1 MKFIN
6 RVSVVLII
14 SISVFLMPC
23 ACYAEDF
30 ILCNGFSYHDIPV
43 ETQKLMNGKSYKENE
58 YVKFDDLRFC
68 KVLHIGFDGKEHE
81 GELIVARD
89 YISET
94 GEIIDFSKEVLEIF
108 KEMYD
113 AKYPIEK
120 IRLIDYYDAEDEK
133 SMLDNNSSSF
143 IFRYILGTNRISW
156 HSYGLAIDINPYVN
170 PCFHPDSKTVEPVGT
185 EKFLNRSLEQA
196 GLIKEGDACHKAF
209 TSRGWE
215 WGGSWKDPN
224 YSTDYMHFAKFPRFS
239 QKPSPKYANKK

>member
-43 ETQKLMNGKSYKENE
+43 ETQKLMNGKSYKENK
-58 YVKFDDLRFC
+58 YVKFDDLRLC

-81 GELIVARD
+81 GQLIVARD

-120 IRLIDYYDAEDEK
+120 IKLIDCYNAEDEK

-185 EKFLNRSLEQA
+185 EKFLDRSLEQI
-196 GLIKEGDACHKAF
+196 GLIKPGDACHKAF
-209 TSRGWE
+209 TRRGWE

-224 YSTDYMHFAKFPRFS
+224 YSTDYMHFEKYPRFS
-239 QKPSPKYANKK
+239 QNPEPKYVNKK